1 MIGYLLIVW
10 CLAMIQNGLLLEVFN
25 GSLYAAVIHAFAAG
39 ITLGFVSVKSGKAWY
54 VIPSAYLVMYNLS
67 SFMFSV

>member
-25 GSLYAAVIHAFAAG
+25 GSLYGAVICAFAVG
-39 ITLGFVSVKSGKAWY
+39 IALGFVSVKSGKAWY
-54 VIPSAYLVMYNLS
+54 VIPSAYLVMYTLS

>member
-25 GSLYAAVIHAFAAG
+25 GSLYGAVICAFAVSIA
-39 ITLGFVSVKSGKAWY
+39 LGCISVKSGKAWY
-54 VIPSAYLVMYNLS
+54 VIPSAYLVMYTLS